1 MIDAIDT
8 FAHHF
13 SVSHSSSV
21 CEKERE
27 REGGDIECKRGREV
41 RVEKKKKGSLF
52 FFSIVKREREGLK
65 RFDLNRSS
73 YINIIHI

>member
-27 REGGDIECKRGREV
+27 REGGD
-41 RVEKKKKGSLF
+41 
-52 FFSIVKREREGLK
+52 LK
-65 RFDLNRSS
+65 RFDTNCSS
-73 YINIIHI
+73 YIYTVVSI

>member
-1 MIDAIDT
+1 M
-8 FAHHF
+8 
-13 SVSHSSSV
+13 
-21 CEKERE
+21 
-27 REGGDIECKRGREV
+27 GIECKRGREV